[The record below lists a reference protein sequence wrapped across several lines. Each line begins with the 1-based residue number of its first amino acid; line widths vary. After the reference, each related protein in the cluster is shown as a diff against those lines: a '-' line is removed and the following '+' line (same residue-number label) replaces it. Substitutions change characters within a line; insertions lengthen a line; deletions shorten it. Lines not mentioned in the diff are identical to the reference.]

1 MQLGWSVTKSMRK
14 EQNKNIYQE
23 KKNGQMDKLESHE
36 QSYS

>member
-23 KKNGQMDKLESHE
+23 KKMVKWIN
-36 QSYS
+36 